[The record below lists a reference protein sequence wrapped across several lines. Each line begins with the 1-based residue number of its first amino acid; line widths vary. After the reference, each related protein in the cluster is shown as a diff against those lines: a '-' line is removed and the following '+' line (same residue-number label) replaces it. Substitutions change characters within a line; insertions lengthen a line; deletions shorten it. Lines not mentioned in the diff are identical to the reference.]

1 MNAATILKLY
11 LATLAIFLV
20 IDLIWLGLVARG
32 FYQKHLGGLMA
43 EQVNWGAAFLF
54 YLLFV
59 AGVLIFAVVP
69 ALARQSALYAVFY
82 GALFGL
88 FTYATYDLTNLATLK
103 GWPAAI
109 VWVDIAWGIV
119 LSGSV
124 SGFGYLAGRW
134 IGQG

>member
-1 MNAATILKLY
+1 MNATTVVKLY
-11 LATLAIFLV
+11 LVTIPIFLV
-20 IDLIWLGLVARG
+20 VDLIWLGILARG

-59 AGVLIFAVVP
+59 GGILIFAVVP
-69 ALARQSALYAVFY
+69 AMGRQSLGYAVIY

-103 GWPAAI
+103 GWPSAV

-119 LSGSV
+119 LSSSV
-124 SGFGYLAGRW
+124 AGLSYLAGRW
-134 IGQG
+134 IG